1 MRSGYVKTH
10 FARKKAE
17 LLTERIGSS
26 SRDPGN
32 AEVMRALAAEYKQ
45 RSSQN
50 SPLRPGSSGADEL
63 TAVLVDLTL

>member
-32 AEVMRALAAEYKQ
+32 AEVMRALAVEYKQ

-50 SPLRPGSSGADEL
+50 SEPDEL
-63 TAVLVDLTL
+63 TAALVDLTL

>member
-17 LLTERIGSS
+17 LLTERIGSI

-45 RSSQN
+45 RSNSQN
-50 SPLRPGSSGADEL
+50 SEADEL
-63 TAVLVDLTL
+63 TAALVDLTL